1 MLKRLSGFGLLL
13 FFAIGVS
20 AQNGQVPAPQKPQ
33 DTKDVVRISTNL
45 IQVDVAVTDKKG
57 NPITDLKPEEV
68 EIYEN
73 GKLQKISNFSFTPG
87 TRPPDANSNAK
98 DPKKDPAAPT
108 VILPSA
114 PIRPDQVR
122 RTIGLVVDDLNL
134 SFGSTVWVRE
144 ALKKFVDDQ
153 MQEGDLVAIIRTG
166 AGVGALQQF
175 TADKRQ
181 LQAAIERVKYNA
193 VGAAGLSYFNPLN
206 TSMSETVVIAGGGG
220 GRIPDDSEFTIDPLK
235 EVSRPDETGAKYYN
249 EHSFNEFRENIFA
262 SGTLGALNYIVRG
275 MRSLPGRKSVILL
288 SDGLSL
294 VTRDKDGRPEAS
306 RVFVALQHLI
316 DFANRASVVFYTI
329 HAPGLI
335 APGFDAEDDLGK
347 LGRQTGVQASTN
359 MLNER
364 LNKIDDSQQGL
375 RYLADETGGL
385 AYINQNNISAGIR
398 RILNDQ
404 SYYLI
409 GYEPDTDTF
418 NEKQSRYNKFDV
430 TVKRE
435 GAQVRFRS
443 GFFGISEEQ
452 IVKPKLSVTDAMIGA
467 LTSPFAVNDIDV
479 KMNAIFAGDE
489 KQAAFVR
496 TVINVDANNLTFKK
510 LPDGRLR
517 TDFDIVAITLNDVGK
532 IMDERPKNFVLTF
545 DDEQHKKFV
554 ERGLVTT
561 FSLPIKKPGAYS
573 VRLAVRDVATERV
586 GSANQFIE
594 VPDLKKN
601 ALTLSGMALENVPFD
616 TWVKIASL
624 PEVDTAGAGDSLWDT
639 SARRFRPGSVLRFA
653 YQIHNAKMAGSKANL
668 NYNLKLYSG
677 RDIVFES
684 GRKPITKLN
693 YETPRMISAVGGI
706 KLGESLTPGDYIL
719 QVDVIDGGANGRT
732 VTQFIQFE
740 IVE

>member
-1 MLKRLSGFGLLL
+1 MFKRLSGFGLLF

-20 AQNGQVPAPQKPQ
+20 AQNNQITVRPTPQ
-33 DTKDVVRISTNL
+33 DDKDVVRISTNL
-45 IQVDVAVTDKKG
+45 IQLDVSVTDKKG

-73 GKLQKISNFSFTPG
+73 GKLQRISNFAFTPG
-87 TRPPDANSNAK
+87 MRTVDSKN
-98 DPKKDPAAPT
+98 PKKDSAGTP
-108 VILPSA
+108 VVVLPSA
-114 PIRPDQVR
+114 PIRPEQVR
-122 RTIGLVVDDLNL
+122 RTIALVVDDLTL

-144 ALKKFVDDQ
+144 ALKKFVDEQ

-181 LQAAIERVKYNA
+181 LQAAINRVKFNS
-193 VGAAGLSYFNPLN
+193 GGLGSLAFFNPLS
-206 TSMSETVVIAGGGG
+206 TSMSETVVNADP
-220 GRIPDDSEFTIDPLK
+220 RFSLTIDPDPPEGLR
-235 EVSRPDETGAKYYN
+235 SDDSAARN
-249 EHSFNEFRENIFA
+249 FNEFRENIFA
-262 SGTLGALNYIVRG
+262 SGTLGALNFIVRG
-275 MRSLPGRKSVILL
+275 MRELPGRKSVILL

-294 VTRDKDGRPEAS
+294 VTRDGSGRPESS
-306 RVFVALQHLI
+306 RIYTAMQHLI

-347 LGRQTGVQASTN
+347 LGRQTGVQASTIL
-359 MLNER
+359 LNER

-385 AYINQNNISAGIR
+385 AYFNQNDINTGIR
-398 RILNDQ
+398 RVLNDQ

-409 GYEPDTDTF
+409 GYEPDSDTF
-418 NEKQSRYNKFDV
+418 NDKQSRYNKFDV
-430 TVKRE
+430 KVKRE

-479 KMNAIFAGDE
+479 KMNAIFAGDA

-496 TVINVDANNLTFKK
+496 TVINVDANDLTFKK

-545 DDEQHKKFV
+545 DDEQYKKFI

-601 ALTLSGMALENVPFD
+601 NLTLSGMALENVPFD

-624 PEVDTAGAGDSLWDT
+624 PDADTAGAGDSLWDT
-639 SARRFRPGSVLRFA
+639 SARRFKAGSVLRFA
-653 YQIHNAKMAGSKANL
+653 YQIHNAKMAGSKAAL

-677 RDIVFES
+677 RDVVFET
-684 GRKPITKLN
+684 GKKPITRLN
-693 YETPRMISAVGGI
+693 AESPKMISAVGGI

-719 QVDVIDGGANGRT
+719 QVDVIDGGANVRT

>member
-1 MLKRLSGFGLLL
+1 MFKRLSGFGLLF

-20 AQNGQVPAPQKPQ
+20 AQNNQITVRPTPQ
-33 DTKDVVRISTNL
+33 DDKDVVRISTNL
-45 IQVDVAVTDKKG
+45 IQLDVSVTDKKG

-73 GKLQKISNFSFTPG
+73 GKLQRISNFAFTPG
-87 TRPPDANSNAK
+87 MRTVDSKN
-98 DPKKDPAAPT
+98 PKKDSAGTP
-108 VILPSA
+108 VVVLPSA
-114 PIRPDQVR
+114 PIRPEQVW
-122 RTIGLVVDDLNL
+122 RTIALVVDDLTL

-144 ALKKFVDDQ
+144 ALKKFVDEQ

-181 LQAAIERVKYNA
+181 LQAAINRVKFNS
-193 VGAAGLSYFNPLN
+193 GGLGSLAFFNPLS
-206 TSMSETVVIAGGGG
+206 TSMSETVVNADP
-220 GRIPDDSEFTIDPLK
+220 RFSLTIDPDPPEGLR
-235 EVSRPDETGAKYYN
+235 SDDSAARN
-249 EHSFNEFRENIFA
+249 FNEFRENIFA
-262 SGTLGALNYIVRG
+262 SGTLGALNFIVRG
-275 MRSLPGRKSVILL
+275 MRELPGRKSVILL

-294 VTRDKDGRPEAS
+294 VTRDGSGRPESS
-306 RVFVALQHLI
+306 RIYTAMQHLI

-347 LGRQTGVQASTN
+347 LGRQTGVQASTIL
-359 MLNER
+359 LNER

-385 AYINQNNISAGIR
+385 AYFNQNDINTGIR
-398 RILNDQ
+398 RVLNDQ

-409 GYEPDTDTF
+409 GYEPDSDTF
-418 NEKQSRYNKFDV
+418 NDKQSRYNKFDV
-430 TVKRE
+430 KVKRE

-479 KMNAIFAGDE
+479 KMNAIFAGDA

-496 TVINVDANNLTFKK
+496 TVINVDANDLTFKK

-545 DDEQHKKFV
+545 DDEQYKKFI

-601 ALTLSGMALENVPFD
+601 NLTLAGMALENVPFD

-624 PEVDTAGAGDSLWDT
+624 PDADTAGAGDSLWDT
-639 SARRFRPGSVLRFA
+639 SARRFKAGSVLRFA
-653 YQIHNAKMAGSKANL
+653 YQIHNAKMAGSKAAL

-677 RDIVFES
+677 RDVVFET
-684 GRKPITKLN
+684 GKKPITRLN
-693 YETPRMISAVGGI
+693 AESPKMISAVGGI

-719 QVDVIDGGANGRT
+719 QVDVIDGGANVRT